1 MADKNKN
8 ISLRK
13 LIFND
18 KYLIITALLLAVLVW
33 VITSLN
39 IGTDET
45 RTINIDVPI
54 KISDDLSQQLG
65 MQYYTLQNTVE
76 IDVTLSGAKYV
87 IGQVNEK
94 DLNIKFDTSNVNRAG
109 EHSIPIL
116 VTNKSSRKEFTVT
129 SVYPSSVEA
138 YFDVEETKDFDI
150 SLAYDKNNV
159 ADGYVFGTPVMSE
172 DSVVVT
178 GPKTYV
184 DNIDKI
190 TAEVDFGKNTKLKES
205 FSQDCELRVDGRG
218 VESNYL
224 SLTSAANEGEKLG
237 GISVT
242 LPVLKQTKLPVSVD
256 FEGAP
261 SDLIKDSVKISY
273 SVTKLN
279 VGILE
284 STDISKAVIGT
295 VDYSELKVGKN
306 EFTFDASNIQGVYLI
321 DDSDSE
327 ITVTVTVSDDYE
339 EITVPIK
346 TSDVSVGG
354 VPDGKK
360 ASVNG
365 IPNSRVTVIVP
376 KDTVLTATDLKVK
389 ADVSEAE
396 DDGEYLLTIKVN
408 DKASWVY
415 GSYSADIELS

>member
-1 MADKNKN
+1 MAQNNKSN
-8 ISLRK
+8 SLRK

-33 VITSLN
+33 VVTSLN

-45 RTINIDVPI
+45 RTININVPI

-65 MQYYTLQNTVE
+65 MEYYTLQNSVD
-76 IDVTLSGAKYV
+76 IDVTVSGAKYV

-116 VTNKSSRKEFTVT
+116 ITNKSTRKEFTVT

-138 YFDVEETKDFDI
+138 YFDVEESKTFDI
-150 SLAYDKNNV
+150 SLAFDQNNV

-172 DSVVVT
+172 DSVIVT

-184 DNIDKI
+184 DNIDKV
-190 TAEVDFGKNTKLKES
+190 TAEIDFGKNTKLKES
-205 FSQDCELRVDGRG
+205 FSQDCELKPEGSG
-218 VESNYL
+218 VELNYL
-224 SLTSAANEGEKLG
+224 TLTSVNNEGEKLN

-261 SDLIKDSVKISY
+261 SDAVKGAVSVNY

-295 VDYSELKVGKN
+295 VNYSDLKVGKN
-306 EFTFDASNIQGVYLI
+306 EFTFDTNSIQGVYII
-321 DDSDSE
+321 DDTDSE
-327 ITVTVTVSDDYE
+327 INVTVTVSDDYE

-346 TSDVSVGG
+346 TSDVTLSG

-365 IPNSRVTVIVP
+365 IDNSRVTVIVP
-376 KDTVLTATDLKVK
+376 KGTVLTATDLKVK
-389 ADVSEAE
+389 VDLSEAE
-396 DDGEYLLTIKVN
+396 ESGEYSLSIGVRDKV
-408 DKASWVY
+408 SWVY
-415 GSYSADIELS
+415 GDYTADIELK